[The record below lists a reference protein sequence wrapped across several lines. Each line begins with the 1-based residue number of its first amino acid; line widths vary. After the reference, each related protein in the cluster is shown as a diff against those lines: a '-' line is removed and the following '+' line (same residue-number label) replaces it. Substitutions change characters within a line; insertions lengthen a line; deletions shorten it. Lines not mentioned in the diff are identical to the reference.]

1 MLAQAERQAHRRLAK
16 RRVLTLFVPGAVTS
30 LWAMLDLLGARADR
44 MEAAGAGFFAVAFG
58 SLLVIAWTVLFVV
71 LPLYGAVKADPLPS
85 GAALAFAAGPVLSPM
100 LFGAGGWKV
109 WQIVVLFAICGSVLG
124 AIVER
129 ARARRG

>member
-1 MLAQAERQAHRRLAK
+1 MLAAAERNAHRRLAK
-16 RRVLTLFVPGAVTS
+16 RRVLALFVPGAVTAA
-30 LWAMLDLLGARADR
+30 WAMLDLLGARNDR
-44 MEAAGAGFFAVAFG
+44 LQDAGAGFFSIAFG
-58 SLLVIAWTVLFVV
+58 ALLVVAWTTLFVV

-100 LFGAGGWKV
+100 LFGPGGWKV
-109 WQIVVLFAICGSVLG
+109 WQIVVLFAICGAVLG